1 MTGYVRLISYSS
13 LEGFFWRVRS
23 GNLHTETCEGT
34 GYYASLRYDGS
45 KADFSKE
52 LWHGSGGAGYAIPKG
67 VVSDVT
73 DPLQNS

>member
-23 GNLHTETCEGT
+23 GNLHTETCGGT
-34 GYYASLRYDGS
+34 GYYASLPYDGS

-52 LWHGSGGAGYAIPKG
+52 LSHGSGKAQGMPFQKG
-67 VVSDVT
+67 
-73 DPLQNS
+73 